1 MVYNICARNVNTA
14 LHDALWWLKVSGVVE
29 ESRNGPVVVS
39 PVPVVTT
46 YSHPCERVL
55 FSASRDCNPYF
66 GFFEAMYMLA
76 GRSDLAWLA
85 QFNARMAEFSDDGE
99 YLHGTYGFRWREW
112 FGFDQLRYL
121 IEHLRV
127 QPGSRR
133 AVLTM
138 WSPLGDLIASE
149 GVGGIGSKDIP
160 CNTQAYFD
168 LRGGVL
174 NMTVTCRSNDVL
186 FGAMGANAVHFSFLL
201 EYVAMHIGV
210 LVGVYR
216 QFSNNFHAYTALPKY
231 PSADPSIIGCDDR
244 YESGRVRPLPLL
256 QPGETAEEWDRDLDL
271 FFFVD
276 TTHVKTYYTRFF
288 GEVAAPMLVS
298 WHERKR
304 GRLQDGRNVAE
315 LIAAE
320 DWRVACLEWI
330 DRREGVR
337 NA

>member
-1 MVYNICARNVNTA
+1 MITARNVNGA
-14 LHDALWWLKVSGVVE
+14 LHDALWWLKVAGVE
-29 ESRNGPVVVS
+29 EDSRNGPVRVAPG
-39 PVPVVTT
+39 PVLTE
-46 YSHPCERVL
+46 YRRPCERVL
-55 FSASRDCNPYF
+55 FSAVRDANPYF
-66 GFFEAMYMLA
+66 HMFEALYMLA
-76 GRSDLAWLA
+76 GRSDLAWLT
-85 QFNARMAEFSDDGE
+85 QFNVRMAEFSDDGE

-121 IEHLRV
+121 IEHLRE

-149 GVGGIGSKDIP
+149 GVGGISSKDIP
-160 CNTQAYFD
+160 CNVSAFFD
-168 LRGGVL
+168 LRGGAL

-201 EYVAMHIGV
+201 EYVAMHLGV
-210 LVGVYR
+210 PVGVYR

-231 PSADPSIIGCDDR
+231 PSADPGITGCADR
-244 YESGRVRPLPLL
+244 YESAGVCSLPLL
-256 QPGETAEEWDRDLDL
+256 QLGETAEEWDRDLDL
-271 FFFVD
+271 LFAE

-288 GEVAAPMLVS
+288 GEVATPMLVS

-304 GRLQDGRNVAE
+304 GRPQDGRNVAE

-320 DWRVACLEWI
+320 DWRAACLEWI
-330 DRREGVR
+330 DRREVK
-337 NA
+337 